1 VSCIAERFQ
10 RARRDQSLAVLEGF
24 HPLKHAVRFGAD
36 LLEVVTADA
45 EAVLDLALALAPDIT
60 DVLKSSMVSVTADVF
75 ARLVPD
81 PLPTPVVAIA
91 RRPQALPEEV
101 LADPSQTPVVFLDKP
116 NHLGNIG
123 AVVRVAAA
131 AGAAGVL
138 TSGDRDPWHPTA
150 LRGSNGLHFALPV
163 ARVGTLPATHRPVV
177 AIVPGGSP
185 LGTVPIPARSVI
197 CLGGERHGLDPE
209 LVAAADLRMG
219 IPMRP
224 GVSSLNLATAAAV
237 VLYSLPRPPQ

>member
-1 VSCIAERFQ
+1 MHSIAERFQ

-24 HPLKHAVRFGAD
+24 HPLKHAIRFGAD
-36 LLEVVTADA
+36 LVEVVTADA
-45 EAVLDLALALAPDIT
+45 GAVLE
-60 DVLKSSMVSVTADVF
+60 VF
-75 ARLVPD
+75 ACLIPD
-81 PLPTPVVAIA
+81 PPPTPVVAIA
-91 RRPQALPEEV
+91 RRPQGLPEEV
-101 LADPSQTPVVFLDKP
+101 LADPSLSPVVFLDRP

-150 LRGSNGLHFALPV
+150 LRGSNGLHFALVV
-163 ARVGTLPATHRPVV
+163 ARVGALPASDRPVV
-177 AIVPGGSP
+177 AIVPGGMP

-197 CLGGERHGLDPE
+197 ALGGERHGLDPG
-209 LVAAADLRMG
+209 LAAAADLRVG
-219 IPMRP
+219 IPMRA

-237 VLYSLPRPPQ
+237 ILYSLPR

>member
-1 VSCIAERFQ
+1 VSSIAERFQ
-10 RARRDQSLAVLEGF
+10 GARRDQSLAVLEGF
-24 HPLKHAVRFGAD
+24 HPLKHAIRFGAD
-36 LLEVVTADA
+36 LIEVITADPA
-45 EAVLDLALALAPDIT
+45 AVLDLARILAPDVT
-60 DVLKSSMVSVTADVF
+60 DALEASMVPVSPEVF

-81 PLPTPVVAIA
+81 LPPIPVVAIA
-91 RRPQALPEEV
+91 RRPQVLPEAV
-101 LADPSQTPVVFLDKP
+101 LANPSPAPVVFLDRP

-123 AVVRVAAA
+123 AVIRVAAA
-131 AGAAGVL
+131 AGVAGVL

-163 ARVGTLPATHRPVV
+163 TRVGALPQTDRPIV
-177 AIVPGGSP
+177 AIDPEGQL

-197 CLGGERHGLDPE
+197 ALGGERHGLDPE
-209 LVAAADLRMG
+209 VVAAAQLRVG

-237 VLYSLPRPPQ
+237 VLYSLER

>member
-1 VSCIAERFQ
+1 MHSIAERFQ

-24 HPLKHAVRFGAD
+24 HPLKHAIRFGAD
-36 LLEVVTADA
+36 LVEVVTADA
-45 EAVLDLALALAPDIT
+45 GAVLDLARILAPDIAE
-60 DVLKSSMVSVTADVF
+60 VLASSMVTVTPEVF
-75 ARLVPD
+75 ACLIPD
-81 PLPTPVVAIA
+81 PPPTPVVAIA
-91 RRPQALPEEV
+91 RRPQGLPEEV
-101 LADPSQTPVVFLDKP
+101 LADPSLSPVVFLDRP

-150 LRGSNGLHFALPV
+150 LRGSNGLHFALVV
-163 ARVGTLPATHRPVV
+163 ARVGALPASDRPVV
-177 AIVPGGSP
+177 AIVPGGMP

-197 CLGGERHGLDPE
+197 ALGGERHGLDPG
-209 LVAAADLRMG
+209 LAAAADLRVG
-219 IPMRP
+219 IPMRA

-237 VLYSLPRPPQ
+237 ILYSLPR